1 MSENSS
7 ENKKFSGWTVVVA
20 AMLIVFFHMIVRGS
34 FATLIQGMVA
44 ATGWSTGDVSAGSSI
59 FMAMY
64 GLFAFL
70 VGTYIN
76 KLGCRLTYSL
86 HGIIM
91 GIGLYLCSYSQQ
103 PWQYWL
109 CFGIIGIGSGA
120 FWAPVTSMVRQWF
133 IDKLGLAMG
142 LTTAASGA
150 AMFLGPIISM
160 LIISNLSWQIMMK
173 VFGVVLV
180 VCIVIAAQ
188 FTKMKP
194 EDVGQKPLGY
204 EDCMAKM
211 NAGSGPK
218 QEEFYVPFKWAV
230 RHKVFWVLAIL
241 WFCSNFAEFIVFS
254 HAINYVTKDLGYDK
268 ISATYIYC
276 LIGFFFT
283 IFAVAIGN
291 IVDKMSKKS
300 GDPMKARKTVLT
312 FAYLLT
318 AVTSLWLNYGVRLTA
333 DGGAS
338 HWAFVVYAVLFG
350 IGFGCYIPSVAGLVG
365 LAVGRKEMPP
375 AWGLISLLGMAGG
388 AGLGPYIAGAIRDIT
403 GSYFISIW
411 LSTIFYVLASVFVNI
426 VKQPTRVEVWGDD
439 KTTLSS
445 SAPVRMS
452 DATKQPSANSV

>member
-1 MSENSS
+1 MSENIS
-7 ENKKFSGWTVVVA
+7 ETQKSGWVETGSETNKFSGWSVVVA
-20 AMLIVFFHMIVRGS
+20 EMLIVFFHMMIRGS

-44 ATGWSTGDVSAGSSI
+44 STGWSTGAVAAGSSI

-64 GLFAFL
+64 GLFAFI
-70 VGTYIN
+70 VGTYID
-76 KLGCRLTYSL
+76 KLGCRLTYTL

-91 GIGLYLCSYSQQ
+91 GIGLILCSYSQQ

-109 CFGIIGIGSGA
+109 SYGIVGIGSGA

-142 LTTAASGA
+142 LTTAASGV

-160 LIISNLSWQIMMK
+160 LIISNLSWQFMMK
-173 VFGVVLV
+173 VFGIVL
-180 VCIVIAAQ
+180 IVGIGIAAQ

-204 EDCMAKM
+204 EAFMAKM
-211 NAGSGPK
+211 NAGNAGSKQK
-218 QEEFYVPFKWAV
+218 QEEFYVPFKWAI
-230 RHKVFWVLAIL
+230 RHKVFWILAAL

-254 HAINYVTKDLGYDK
+254 HAINYVSMDLGYDK
-268 ISATYIYC
+268 ITATYIYC

-283 IFAVAIGN
+283 IFAVAIGG

-300 GDPMKARKTVLT
+300 GDPMKARKKVLT
-312 FAYLLT
+312 YAYLLT
-318 AVTSLWLNYGVRLTA
+318 AVMALWLNYGVRLTA

-375 AWGLISLLGMAGG
+375 AWGLITLIGMAGG
-388 AGLGPYIAGAIRDIT
+388 AGLGPYIGGAIRDVT
-403 GSYFISIW
+403 GSYFVSIW
-411 LSTIFYVLASVFVNI
+411 LSTIFYVLACIFVNI
-426 VKQPTRVEVWGDD
+426 VKQPSREEVWGS
-439 KTTLSS
+439 K
-445 SAPVRMS
+445 
-452 DATKQPSANSV
+452 